1 MRNWYYYLH
10 VNGQLIGKNPIVVES
25 DPEYFNSKFV
35 VKYWKIDMEKPEQMN
50 DMMKEVRNLKQKILH

>member
-35 VKYWKIDMEKPEQMN
+35 RKHWKIDMDVPEQIDN
-50 DMMKEVRNLKQKILH
+50 MMKEVKELKEQILN